1 MHRLV
6 TGYVLALLL
15 LTGCG
20 CSMPQP
26 ASAAPAPASSDT
38 AQESTAEKSKPQP
51 GKFDSLR
58 RFGQVLDIVERT
70 YVKEVGQGE
79 LVDGAIKGMLQALD
93 PHSAFLTA
101 EEYKEMQ
108 EQTVGEFFGIGVEIT
123 QDNGKILVMTPIE
136 DTPAF
141 KAGMKTG
148 DVILTIDGQSTVEM
162 SLQDVVSRIRGPKGT
177 KVELTIMHADSM
189 EPVTVSLERD
199 AIPIISVKSRKLED
213 GYYWVRITRFSERTT
228 DELAEALKEAE
239 KDCAATGGI
248 KGIVLDLRN
257 NPGGLL
263 NQAVSVSDMFLQ
275 KGSIVSIRGRD
286 GTPGYNYDATD
297 KPEDCHAPMVVL
309 INAGSASASEIVSGA
324 LKDHHRALLCGERSF
339 GKGSV
344 QNVIPLADGSGLKI
358 TVALYYTP
366 NDISIQAE
374 GITPDVEVPFVETTK
389 KERDRLLLREAD
401 LNRHLENGSADKA
414 KDKAKA
420 KSKKDDSKDEAS
432 VKTDGKAGTETEA
445 EVQKTSDQADKDKK
459 PEEKEAKEAL
469 SKDNQL
475 RMALQ
480 LVKGL
485 PSMQKL
491 KN

>member
-38 AQESTAEKSKPQP
+38 AAASTAEKSKAQP

-123 QDNGKILVMTPIE
+123 QDNGKILVMSPIE

-213 GYYWVRITRFSERTT
+213 GYYWVRITRFSEKTT
-228 DELAEALKEAE
+228 DELAEALKKAE
-239 KDCAATGGI
+239 EDCAATGGV

-275 KGSIVSIRGRD
+275 KGNIVSIRGRD
-286 GTPGYNYDATD
+286 GTPGYNYEATD

-420 KSKKDDSKDEAS
+420 KKDDSKDEDS
-432 VKTDGKAGTETEA
+432 VKTDAKAGTETEA
-445 EVQKTSDQADKDKK
+445 EENKPSDQADKDRK
-459 PEEKEAKEAL
+459 PVEKEVKEAL